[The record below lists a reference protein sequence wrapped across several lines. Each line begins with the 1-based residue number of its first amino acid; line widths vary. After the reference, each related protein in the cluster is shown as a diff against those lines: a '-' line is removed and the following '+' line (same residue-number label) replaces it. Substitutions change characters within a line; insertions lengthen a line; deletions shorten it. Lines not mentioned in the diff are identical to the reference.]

1 MLEQLTSQLVARY
14 RPVKILLFGSQAN
27 GTATDLSDV
36 DVCVVVDTDNKRRLL
51 ADMYYVIDIE
61 KPVDILLYT
70 PAEWEACLADQLSFA
85 YKINREGVV
94 LYG

>member
-1 MLEQLTSQLVARY
+1 MFEQLTSQLVARY

-61 KPVDILLYT
+61 KPVDIYSI
-70 PAEWEACLADQLSFA
+70 PPLSG
-85 YKINREGVV
+85 KRV
-94 LYG
+94 